1 MKQFNV
7 PEHYRSSFISEIK
20 KIRKAAD
27 PRKKDLRP
35 SLVDFGSFSLVIPR
49 HFGFCYGVENAIEI
63 AHRTLREHPDR
74 RIFMVSEMIHNPVV
88 NTDLQERGLHFLY
101 DTSGNALFP
110 LDTLEPRDIVMI
122 PAFGTTRE
130 MEKILAHKGIDT
142 RSYDTTCPFVERVWK
157 AGAKLG
163 SSSHTIIIHG
173 KLRHEETRAT
183 FSHSS
188 TESPTLII
196 ENIAEAR
203 LLLPYIH
210 NPQDS
215 SDFFE
220 HFQGRT
226 SPGFDP
232 TIHLSRIGV
241 INQTTMLA
249 TETQAI
255 ADLIRQ
261 AFISRYGPEYH
272 THFADT
278 RDTLCYATLENQL
291 AIDQAL
297 LQPAQAA
304 FIIGGYNSSN
314 TAHLVELCEQRMPT
328 FFISQASC
336 LLPQGS
342 ITHYNIHSHQQITST
357 WPPHDTHPPL
367 FLLGSGASCPDA
379 SLDEIITTL
388 CTIFPGTANLKDVL
402 RQVSHQYPPLPS

>member
-35 SLVDFGSFSLVIPR
+35 TMARFGSFSLVIPR
-49 HFGFCYGVENAIEI
+49 YFGFCYGVENAIEI
-63 AHRTLREHPDR
+63 AHRTLREYPDR

-88 NTDLQERGLHFLY
+88 NADLQERGLRFLH
-101 DTSGNALFP
+101 DTAGNPLIP
-110 LDTLEPRDIVMI
+110 LDTLEPQDIVMI

-130 MEKILAHKGIDT
+130 LENILARKGIDT

-163 SSSHTIIIHG
+163 SSSHTILIHG
-173 KLRHEETRAT
+173 KASHEETRAT

-188 TESPTLII
+188 SEGPALII

-215 SDFFE
+215 SHFFE

-232 TIHLSRIGV
+232 TLHLSRIGV

-261 AFISRYGPEYH
+261 AFITRYGEEYR

-278 RDTLCYATLENQL
+278 RDTLCYATLENQQ
-291 AIDQAL
+291 AIEQAL

-328 FFISQASC
+328 FFISHASC
-336 LLPQGS
+336 LPPEGS
-342 ITHYNIHSHQQITST
+342 ITHYDIHTHRLITSP
-357 WPPHDTHPPL
+357 WPLHAAEPPL

-379 SLDEIITTL
+379 SLDEVIAALSAIY
-388 CTIFPGTANLKDVL
+388 PGAAPPVEVL